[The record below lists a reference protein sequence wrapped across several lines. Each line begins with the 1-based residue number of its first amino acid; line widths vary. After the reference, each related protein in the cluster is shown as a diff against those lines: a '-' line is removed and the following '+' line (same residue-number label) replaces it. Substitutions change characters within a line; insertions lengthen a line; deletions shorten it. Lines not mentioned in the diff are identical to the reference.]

1 MGLESYEALG
11 LKWTD
16 YIPHQPTVKQLAFLM
31 LPHRESLF
39 GGAAGGGKSDALLM
53 AALQYVDVPGY
64 SAIIFRKTLTDL
76 KQPDA
81 LIDRS
86 HQWLAG
92 TPAKWVGSE
101 HTWYFPTL
109 NADGSPG
116 LPAKL
121 SFGYIGESNAKIRYQ
136 GIMVQFVGWDEV
148 NQHEYDDYRYLFSR
162 TRKLACPIHQTV
174 NGVPDYR
181 EDCQIC
187 QQQKSVPLRVR
198 STTNPGGFPWVK
210 QRFRIQPDI
219 DPREAARTGAR
230 VSYVGKH
237 SKRPFIPSFLADNPH
252 LDQESYA
259 AALDELDPVTKAMLK
274 EGRWDVS
281 PDARFKRHWARYYSR
296 RGEYFTLGL
305 NGTGPMHHMDSLQ
318 RIFVTVD
325 PATSSKFGPGDI
337 LNWRKQP
344 SYTVLSIWALTINY
358 HLLWLDMVR
367 FRREA
372 PDVILAMKNINRRWN
387 PDYFLVEGNGVGM
400 PILQAAAKEGLTV
413 QPIITRAD
421 KVTNA
426 TEAMIR
432 MSQGRIWFPEE
443 ASWLSTAEDELFF
456 WTGAPT
462 ETDDIVDTLSNA
474 ARNISW
480 DEGAVMPDNP
490 EMPEG
495 DMRENLDLPMIID
508 DLYSRGYPN
517 ENPFSTGME
526 FLP

>member
-1 MGLESYEALG
+1 MRLNQFESLG
-11 LKWTD
+11 IPWSS
-16 YIPHQPTVKQLAFLM
+16 YITQLPTNKQLAFLM
-31 LPHRESLF
+31 LPHREALY
-39 GGAAGGGKSDALLM
+39 GGAAGGGKSSALLM
-53 AALQYVDVPGY
+53 AALQYADVPGY
-64 SAIIFRKTLTDL
+64 AAIIFRKTLTDL

-86 HQWLAG
+86 HQWLQG

-101 HTWYFPTL
+101 HAWYFPTVDHEG
-109 NADGSPG
+109 N
-116 LPAKL
+116 PAEPSKL
-121 SFGYIGESNAKIRYQ
+121 AFGYIGESNAYTRYQ
-136 GIMVQFVGWDEV
+136 GIMIQTCCFDEV
-148 NQHEYDDYRYLFSR
+148 NQQEYNDYRYLFSR
-162 TRKLACPIHQTV
+162 LRKLACPIHQTV
-174 NGVPDYR
+174 NGIPNYQD
-181 EDCQIC
+181 DCPIC
-187 QQQKSVPLRVR
+187 QRQKSIPLRMR

-219 DPREAARTGAR
+219 DPREAVRTGAK

-237 SKRPFIPSFLADNPH
+237 ANRPFIPSFLADNPH

-259 AALDELDPVTKAMLK
+259 ASLDELDPVTRAMLK

-305 NGTGPMHHMDSLQ
+305 NGAGPMHHMDSLQ

-344 SYTVLSIWALTINY
+344 SYTVISIWALTLNY

-372 PDVILAMKNINRRWN
+372 PDVILAMKNINRRWK

-400 PILQAAAKEGLTV
+400 PILQAAAREGLTV
-413 QPIITRAD
+413 QPIITRVD

-443 ASWLSTAEDELFF
+443 ASWLSTAEDEIFF

-490 EMPEG
+490 ENPDGPIPE
-495 DMRENLDLPMIID
+495 NTDLPSIID
-508 DLYSRGYPN
+508 DLYSNRYDN
-517 ENPFSTGME
+517 ENPFGSYV
-526 FLP
+526 